1 MLGPTLNAL
10 SKNIYLINT
19 ELQTANFSVIWNITV
34 SADDFGVVIYP
45 VEEEF
50 SFEEVSK
57 LFVPG
62 IVAFIGPEMVGR
74 IFTRVVLAWSRA
86 LSLKR

>member
-1 MLGPTLNAL
+1 M
-10 SKNIYLINT
+10 
-19 ELQTANFSVIWNITV
+19 IWNITV

-86 LSLKR
+86 LSLKRKDKH

>member
-1 MLGPTLNAL
+1 MT
-10 SKNIYLINT
+10 SCD
-19 ELQTANFSVIWNITV
+19 VIRTSTMTSIVWVWVCDTSLNITV

>member
-1 MLGPTLNAL
+1 MHYQ
-10 SKNIYLINT
+10 KNIDLINT

-57 LFVPG
+57 LFV
-62 IVAFIGPEMVGR
+62 AFIGPEMVGR

>member
-1 MLGPTLNAL
+1 M
-10 SKNIYLINT
+10 
-19 ELQTANFSVIWNITV
+19 IWNITV

-57 LFVPG
+57 LFV
-62 IVAFIGPEMVGR
+62 AFIGPEMVGR

>member
-1 MLGPTLNAL
+1 ME
-10 SKNIYLINT
+10 YD
-19 ELQTANFSVIWNITV
+19 FITV

-57 LFVPG
+57 ELFVPG

-74 IFTRVVLAWSRA
+74 IFTRVVLAWSRP

>member
-57 LFVPG
+57 LFV
-62 IVAFIGPEMVGR
+62 AFIGPEMVGR